1 MTSRT
6 EGRRP
11 VSIGN
16 LFGDLVLASLIAAR
30 LLRAYT
36 DRECMVWYEPDGELK
51 FSLSEG
57 AMAGV
62 IREDRPERIV
72 GIYLTVDGAVISAAK
87 VRDDMVATADG
98 LRKVAA

>member
-6 EGRRP
+6 QSLRP

-16 LFGDLVLASLIAAR
+16 LFGDLMLSSLVAAR
-30 LLRAYT
+30 LLRTYT
-36 DRECMVWYEPDGELK
+36 DRECMVWHEPDGEMK
-51 FSLSEG
+51 FGLVDG

-72 GIYLTVDGAVISAAK
+72 GTYRTIDGDIIPAK
-87 VRDDMVATADG
+87 DIRDDMVATADG
-98 LRKVAA
+98 LRKVPA